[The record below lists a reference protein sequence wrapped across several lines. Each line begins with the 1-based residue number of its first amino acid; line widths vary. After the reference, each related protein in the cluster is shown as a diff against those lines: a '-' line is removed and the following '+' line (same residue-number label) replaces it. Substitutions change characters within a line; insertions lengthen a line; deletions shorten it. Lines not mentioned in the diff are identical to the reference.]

1 MNYKTIDFEIVDKV
15 ATIKLNRPEYYNSL
29 NEQMAKELLN
39 VAYECDQNSS
49 IRCVILTG
57 EGEKA
62 FCSGGALKSFYEQ

>member
-49 IRCVILTG
+49 ISV
-57 EGEKA
+57 
-62 FCSGGALKSFYEQ
+62 